1 MTLIE
6 RARERALHCACG
18 HDGDCYHYKL
28 IDALEAAQAMADA
41 IMHSLFCNAFG
52 PTPMDC
58 SCSHAEALAKFQEAM
73 NDGE

>member
-6 RARERALHCACG
+6 RLRARLTYLRNEADAAYFRDAA
-18 HDGDCYHYKL
+18 
-28 IDALEAAQAMADA
+28 DALDAAQAMAEA
-41 IMHSLFCNAFG
+41 ITHSPFCNAFG

-73 NDGE
+73 K